1 MLENT
6 GSILTV
12 SSNHYKET
20 ERFLLS
26 FDALVHLPVLG
37 TRPWHQHGLFLIK
50 RSHYLLTMR

>member
-37 TRPWHQHGLFLIK
+37 TRPWHQHGLFPIK
-50 RSHYLLTMR
+50 RSH